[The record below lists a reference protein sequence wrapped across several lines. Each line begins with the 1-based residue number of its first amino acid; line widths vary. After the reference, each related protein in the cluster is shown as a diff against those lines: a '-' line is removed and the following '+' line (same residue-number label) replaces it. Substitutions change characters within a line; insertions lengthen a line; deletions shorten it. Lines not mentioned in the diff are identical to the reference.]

1 LPRVPPHATRW
12 LAGRWPSPR
21 HHGSQTGGGGGPLRG
36 LDEGERLGQ
45 ELVEVKTLGQ
55 SMQGLGFSENR
66 LWVVQH
72 SASQLEG
79 LVPRVAPLFLS
90 SHRPAPSRKILAED
104 ELCALAALYA
114 EPSLHW
120 SLALGPGTAEA
131 RLAATKGRARA
142 HDEAVADPLSPA
154 GLRRFG
160 ALALACHPPPSEGS
174 AYHRAEWREPPC
186 QRCDAEHAHLAAAVA
201 RAERRSSSC

>member
-1 LPRVPPHATRW
+1 
-12 LAGRWPSPR
+12 
-21 HHGSQTGGGGGPLRG
+21 
-36 LDEGERLGQ
+36 
-45 ELVEVKTLGQ
+45 
-55 SMQGLGFSENR
+55 
-66 LWVVQH
+66 
-72 SASQLEG
+72 
-79 LVPRVAPLFLS
+79 
-90 SHRPAPSRKILAED
+90 LAED

-114 EPSLHW
+114 EPSLRASTAETARHELRW

-131 RLAATKGRARA
+131 RLAASKGRARA